1 MLSEN
6 TKVKDF
12 TLLNT
17 NGEEW
22 TLSEHLDKNIILY
35 FYPKDNTPGC
45 TTQACT
51 YRDYNKE
58 FEKYNAI
65 VVGVSADSVA
75 SHQKFTEKQN
85 LPFTLLS
92 DPDKEL
98 IKYFGAFGEK
108 NMFGKKV
115 EGILRS
121 SFIINTDGVIEK
133 VFEKASPKKNAQE
146 IVDYF
151 ESLI

>member
-1 MLSEN
+1 M
-6 TKVKDF
+6 
-12 TLLNT
+12 
-17 NGEEW
+17 
-22 TLSEHLDKNIILY
+22 
-35 FYPKDNTPGC
+35 
-45 TTQACT
+45 
-51 YRDYNKE
+51 
-58 FEKYNAI
+58 
-65 VVGVSADSVA
+65 
-75 SHQKFTEKQN
+75 
-85 LPFTLLS
+85 PFTLLS

-133 VFEKASPKKNAQE
+133 VFAKASPKKNAQE

-151 ESLI
+151 EMKENA

>member
-22 TLSEHLDKNIILY
+22 TLSEHLEKNIILY

>member
-1 MLSEN
+1 MLKEN

-17 NGEEW
+17 DNEKW
-22 TLSEHLDKNIILY
+22 TLSENLDKNIILY

-51 YRDYNKE
+51 YRDYNKQ

-75 SHQKFTEKQN
+75 SHQKFTEKQR

-92 DPDKEL
+92 DPDMDL

-108 NMFGKKV
+108 NVFGKKV

-146 IVDYF
+146 IIDYF
-151 ESLI
+151 ESR

>member
-1 MLSEN
+1 MLTEN

-17 NGEEW
+17 DGESW
-22 TLSEHLDKNIILY
+22 TLSDHLDKNIILY
-35 FYPKDNTPGC
+35 FYPKDSTPGC

-51 YRDYNKE
+51 YRDYNKQ

-65 VVGVSADSVA
+65 VVGVSADSVE
-75 SHQKFTEKQN
+75 SHQRFTAKQN

-92 DPDKEL
+92 DPEMTL
-98 IKYFGAFGEK
+98 IKYFGAFGSK
-108 NMFGKKV
+108 NVFGKKV

-121 SFIINTDGVIEK
+121 SFIINTDGVIVK

-151 ESLI
+151 ESL

>member
-1 MLSEN
+1 MLKEN

-17 NGEEW
+17 DNEKW
-22 TLSEHLDKNIILY
+22 TLSENLDKNIILY

-51 YRDYNKE
+51 YRDYNKQ

-75 SHQKFTEKQN
+75 SHQKFTEKQR

-92 DPDKEL
+92 DPDMEL

-108 NMFGKKV
+108 NVFGKKV

-146 IVDYF
+146 IIDYF
-151 ESLI
+151 ESR